1 MAKTEKDAVCEV
13 VQKYIDGTYQGNAA
27 ALRECFH
34 SSAVMN
40 GYLNDQL
47 LLGNPEPF
55 FQEMENNPSMAEGG
69 APYKGEITSVDV
81 VGNVA
86 SVTLK
91 ETGFAGSMS
100 FTDYFH
106 LVKVED
112 GWKIFSKTFT
122 TEARSENR

>member
-1 MAKTEKDAVCEV
+1 MANTGQDAVREV
-13 VQKYIDGTYQGNAA
+13 VQKYIDGTYHGNVS

-34 SSAVMN
+34 AKAVMN

-47 LLGNPEPF
+47 LLGDPEPF
-55 FQEMENNPSMAEGG
+55 FQEIGNNPSMAEGG
-69 APYKGEITSVDV
+69 APYKGEIASVDV

-91 ETGFAGSMS
+91 ETGFAGNMS

-106 LVKVED
+106 LIKVNNE
-112 GWKIFSKTFT
+112 WRIISKTFT
-122 TEARSENR
+122 TEV

>member
-1 MAKTEKDAVCEV
+1 MANTEKAAVCEV
-13 VQKYIDGTYQGNAA
+13 VQKYIDGTHQGDVS

-34 SSAVMN
+34 SKAVMN

-47 LLGNPEPF
+47 LLGDPEPF
-55 FQEMENNPSMAEGG
+55 FQEIGNNPSMAEGG

-91 ETGFAGSMS
+91 ETGFAGTMR

-106 LVKVED
+106 LIKVDDE
-112 GWKIFSKTFT
+112 WKIFSKTFT
-122 TEARSENR
+122 TET

>member
-1 MAKTEKDAVCEV
+1 MANTEQDAVREV
-13 VQKYIDGTYQGNAA
+13 VQKYIDGTYQGDVSV
-27 ALRECFH
+27 LRECFH
-34 SSAVMN
+34 SKAVMN

-47 LLGNPEPF
+47 LLGDPEPF
-55 FQEMENNPSMAEGG
+55 FQDIGNNPSMAEGG

-91 ETGFAGSMS
+91 ETGFAGGMS

-106 LVKVED
+106 LIKVD
-112 GWKIFSKTFT
+112 DAWKILSKTFT
-122 TEARSENR
+122 TEA

>member
-1 MAKTEKDAVCEV
+1 MASSEKEAVREV
-13 VQKYIDGTYQGNAA
+13 VQKYIDGTYHGDVK

-34 SSAVMN
+34 PSAVMN
-40 GYLNDQL
+40 GYLGDQL

-55 FQEMENNPSMAEGG
+55 FEEMEKNPPMAEAG

-81 VGNVA
+81 VGNIA

-91 ETGFAGSMS
+91 ESGFAGSMN

-106 LVKVED
+106 LIKVE
-112 GWKIFSKTFT
+112 GEWKIFSKTFA
-122 TEARSENR
+122 TEP

>member
-1 MAKTEKDAVCEV
+1 MANTEKDAVREV
-13 VQKYIDGTYQGNAA
+13 VQKYIDRTYQGDVS

-34 SSAVMN
+34 SKAVMN
-40 GYLNDQL
+40 GYLNEQL
-47 LLGNPEPF
+47 LLGDPEPF
-55 FQEMENNPSMAEGG
+55 FQEIGNNPSMAEGG

-91 ETGFAGSMS
+91 ETGFAGGMS

-106 LVKVED
+106 LIKVDDE
-112 GWKIFSKTFT
+112 WKILSKTFT
-122 TEARSENR
+122 TEA

>member
-1 MAKTEKDAVCEV
+1 MATTDKDSVCEV
-13 VQKYIDGTYQGNAA
+13 VNKYIEGTYQGDVLT
-27 ALRECFH
+27 LRECFH
-34 SSAVMN
+34 SKAVMN

-47 LLGNPEPF
+47 LLGGPEPF
-55 FQEMENNPSMAEGG
+55 FKEIENNPSMAEGG
-69 APYKGEITSVDV
+69 APYKGEITSVELA
-81 VGNVA
+81 GNVA

-106 LVKVED
+106 LIKVDD

-122 TEARSENR
+122 TEV

>member
-1 MAKTEKDAVCEV
+1 MVNPEKDAVREV
-13 VQKYIDGTYQGNAA
+13 VQKYIDGTYQGDVA

-34 SSAVMN
+34 SKAVMN

-47 LLGNPEPF
+47 LLSDPEPF
-55 FQEMENNPSMAEGG
+55 FQEIGNNPSMAEGG
-69 APYKGEITSVDV
+69 APYKGEIASVDV

-91 ETGFAGSMS
+91 ETGFAGGMS

-106 LVKVED
+106 LIKVDNE
-112 GWKIFSKTFT
+112 WKILSKTFT
-122 TEARSENR
+122 TEA